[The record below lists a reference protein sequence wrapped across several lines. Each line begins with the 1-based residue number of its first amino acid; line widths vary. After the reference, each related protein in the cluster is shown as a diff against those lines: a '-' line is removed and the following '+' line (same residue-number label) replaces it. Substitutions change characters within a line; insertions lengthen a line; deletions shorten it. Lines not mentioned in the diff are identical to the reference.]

1 MCSRPRCAFL
11 DEKPRCAFLDEKPLM
26 FFAPLEKL
34 FFGFHK
40 INVAN
45 YEKHFI
51 LNPSPANGDPTG
63 RHPEP
68 IKQVEK

>member
-1 MCSRPRCAFL
+1 
-11 DEKPRCAFLDEKPLM
+11 M